1 MTGSQGIKKV
11 SKNGESKILYLSW
24 GKKNRP
30 TSKIKLKTKQ
40 FYTIIL

>member
-24 GKKNRP
+24 GKKIDP
-30 TSKIKLKTKQ
+30 LQKLN
-40 FYTIIL
+40 